1 MKKIINF
8 IQEDWVFKLIVV
20 IIALALGVG
29 SYFNY
34 KADNAI
40 VLELIIVAITSVILI
55 GFMSFLYYR
64 YMKEKTVNMV
74 TLGIGI
80 ALSLVFDVLSHLI
93 F

>member
-20 IIALALGVG
+20 IIALVLGVG

-40 VLELIIVAITSVILI
+40 VLEMIIVAITSIILI